1 MQTVWFCLVA
11 IMIAMYVVLD
21 GFDLGAGAIHLWVA
35 KDDGERQQVIR
46 SIGPVWDGNEVWLL
60 AAGGTLYFAFPALYA
75 SGFSGFYLPLMIVL
89 WLLILRGI
97 AVEFRGHLTGA
108 IWLRF
113 WDVVFAGASLLLAVF
128 YGAALGNVVRGVPL
142 NDQGYFFEALWTN
155 FRVGPNAGVLD
166 WYTII
171 VGVAALVTLPLHG
184 ALWLAL
190 KTEGPVHDRSIRLA
204 RGTWWIVLV
213 LTIALTAITFAVQPE
228 IPANLAHHPWG
239 YVFPALALAG
249 LAGIAWFMRKHDEL
263 KSFLASCAYIV
274 GMLTSVVFGL
284 YPLVLPAST
293 NPDYSLTVDNA
304 KAADYGLR
312 IGLAWWI
319 VGMILVTGY
328 TIHVYRSFAGKVR
341 IGDSEKGY

>member
-97 AVEFRGHLTGA
+97 AVEFRGHLTSA
-108 IWLRF
+108 VWLKF

-155 FRVGPNAGVLD
+155 FRLGPNTGILD

-171 VGVAALVTLPLHG
+171 VGVAALVTLVLHG
-184 ALWLAL
+184 ALWVAL
-190 KTEGPVHDRSIRLA
+190 KTEGPVHDRSRAFGA
-204 RGTWWIVLV
+204 RHVVDRPGPDHRAHRDYI
-213 LTIALTAITFAVQPE
+213 QS
-228 IPANLAHHPWG
+228 PAGGSRESHHPPLGLRFSGAGTVRPGRDG
-239 YVFPALALAG
+239 YG
-249 LAGIAWFMRKHDEL
+249 
-263 KSFLASCAYIV
+263 SCAS
-274 GMLTSVVFGL
+274 MT
-284 YPLVLPAST
+284 T
-293 NPDYSLTVDNA
+293 
-304 KAADYGLR
+304 
-312 IGLAWWI
+312 
-319 VGMILVTGY
+319 
-328 TIHVYRSFAGKVR
+328 
-341 IGDSEKGY
+341 

>member
-97 AVEFRGHLTGA
+97 AVEFRGQLTSA
-108 IWLRF
+108 VWLKF
-113 WDVVFAGASLLLAVF
+113 WDVVFSGASLLLAVF

-155 FRVGPNAGVLD
+155 FRLGPNSRHSGL
-166 WYTII
+166 
-171 VGVAALVTLPLHG
+171 
-184 ALWLAL
+184 
-190 KTEGPVHDRSIRLA
+190 VHDHCRGGGSRHLDAAWRPVGGPEDRRPRARSLRAFGA
-204 RGTWWIVLV
+204 RHVVGRPGPDDC
-213 LTIALTAITFAVQPE
+213 AHRDYVQSS
-228 IPANLAHHPWG
+228 
-239 YVFPALALAG
+239 AG
-249 LAGIAWFMRKHDEL
+249 GPRESRPPTPGVT
-263 KSFLASCAYIV
+263 SFRRWRCSVWRGWHGSC
-274 GMLTSVVFGL
+274 GSMT
-284 YPLVLPAST
+284 T
-293 NPDYSLTVDNA
+293 
-304 KAADYGLR
+304 
-312 IGLAWWI
+312 
-319 VGMILVTGY
+319 
-328 TIHVYRSFAGKVR
+328 
-341 IGDSEKGY
+341 